1 MAEQNPKVEALCY
14 ALADKFQ
21 MNSPEEKVQFQQIV
35 VAELIKAGF
44 VDAKG
49 NVVVVKTTSTAPVVV
64 AAGGSGPSGVA
75 ESYQQFMSRRNGE
88 LKPTVPDW
96 NQRKAQIKEEWD
108 ANKGKT
114 AAPRASAVAGA
125 AAPKE
130 KAKRKKTTWDL
141 YMKEQMNDPKLKE
154 TKSGKDRLKMIAVTW
169 KGMSEA
175 DKAPYVAKLAGLMSP
190 VVAPQAEPAAAA
202 PAEKEAEAEEAEEAE
217 GEDE

>member
-1 MAEQNPKVEALCY
+1 
-14 ALADKFQ
+14 
-21 MNSPEEKVQFQQIV
+21 
-35 VAELIKAGF
+35 
-44 VDAKG
+44 
-49 NVVVVKTTSTAPVVV
+49 
-64 AAGGSGPSGVA
+64 
-75 ESYQQFMSRRNGE
+75 MSRRNGE

-114 AAPRASAVAGA
+114 AAPRAGAVAGA
-125 AAPKE
+125 VAGATAPKE

-154 TKSGKDRLKMIAVTW
+154 TKSGKDRLKMIAATW

-202 PAEKEAEAEEAEEAE
+202 PAEKEAEAEAEEEAE